1 MKRISYFIAITALV
15 FAQTLIGQDELKT
28 RVYDFGGE
36 NPFSFW
42 KADDLEPEPFADPV
56 VEGKKPAKRQVTAES
71 VLTTA
76 GLNFGIGSSAGF
88 DPATMQLTITT
99 SAAELTLAEA
109 FFDEFWKGQSQ
120 KSLNCIFEMIEVDHD
135 EFSDWLFENR
145 LIGDDTPL
153 RNEIQKW
160 VKEKR
165 ATIIE
170 TAQIRARSG
179 QRAKIEGVEEF
190 IYPTEMDPPEIPN
203 QVTLSGGA
211 ISPITAGTATA
222 FETRNMG
229 MTLEVDPV
237 LGADNVT
244 VDLNLSPELVKL
256 KEYSEW
262 GPDVQ
267 EKFFVTKLPTFYTI
281 RTTSQI
287 AVRDGRNTLLST
299 ARPMEPNDPKR
310 TNPLILSFVRVDV
323 VSAQNWTR
331 VDEVAK

>member
-1 MKRISYFIAITALV
+1 
-15 FAQTLIGQDELKT
+15 
-28 RVYDFGGE
+28 
-36 NPFSFW
+36 
-42 KADDLEPEPFADPV
+42 
-56 VEGKKPAKRQVTAES
+56 
-71 VLTTA
+71 
-76 GLNFGIGSSAGF
+76 
-88 DPATMQLTITT
+88 
-99 SAAELTLAEA
+99 
-109 FFDEFWKGQSQ
+109 
-120 KSLNCIFEMIEVDHD
+120 
-135 EFSDWLFENR
+135 
-145 LIGDDTPL
+145 
-153 RNEIQKW
+153 
-160 VKEKR
+160 
-165 ATIIE
+165 
-170 TAQIRARSG
+170 
-179 QRAKIEGVEEF
+179 
-190 IYPTEMDPPEIPN
+190 
-203 QVTLSGGA
+203 
-211 ISPITAGTATA
+211 
-222 FETRNMG
+222 